1 MKKIYDIII
10 SLIFSATRHGLEAL
24 ERKLEGSD
32 FWTPIEVNKKLI
44 QVYLEIP
51 KFRIESTIDQ
61 LKEALESLGM
71 TAMFQPSMTGL
82 KGISDEGLYV
92 SKVIQKA
99 FIEVDET
106 GTEAAAASAVVIST
120 WKSAKRPKV
129 ERFIV
134 NHPFLFFVRDL
145 QTNLVLFQGRVTLPT
160 TIRRN

>member
-1 MKKIYDIII
+1 M
-10 SLIFSATRHGLEAL
+10 EAL
-24 ERKLEGSD
+24 ERKLEGLD
-32 FWTPIEVNKKLI
+32 FWTPIEENKKLI

-51 KFRIESTIDQ
+51 KFRIKSTIDQ

-106 GTEAAAASAVVIST
+106 GTEAAAASAVVLLF
-120 WKSAKRPKV
+120 KSAKRPKV

-134 NHPFLFFVRDL
+134 DHPFLFFVRDL